1 MFLWHSR
8 KKKTS
13 PKPDEFWLL
22 QGNFRDYEAMPG
34 FVGYY
39 GIPSFFYGETVPEQ
53 TENGEKFHRVARSTI
68 KRLLEENPSAIL
80 IKDLSHESA
89 NLWTDKIPEIREMT
103 FSEGGKLLEAHDAR
117 CKQYLFVFD
126 ALPDSLFEMIYQL
139 INRDCRYQNIYITYS
154 ALANGIQ
161 IDADIASIKEA
172 ALLNLHIDDDH
183 PIFIIQAVP
192 EYPLEKISEALS
204 TACQS
209 EGWAF
214 HTLLC
219 GESQSEGHGC
229 ETGNH

>member
-1 MFLWHSR
+1 MFLWHSG
-8 KKKTS
+8 KKKTP
-13 PKPDEFWLL
+13 PKSDEFWLSK
-22 QGNFRDYEAMPG
+22 GNFRDYEAMPG

-39 GIPSFFYGETVPEQ
+39 GIPSFFYEEPVLEQ
-53 TENGEKFHRVARSTI
+53 TENGEKFYRVARSTI
-68 KRLLEENPSAIL
+68 KRLLEGSPSVIL
-80 IKDLSHESA
+80 IKDLSHGGA
-89 NLWTDKIPEIREMT
+89 NLWIDKIPEIREMA
-103 FSEGGKLLEAHDAR
+103 FSEGGKLLEVHDAR

-126 ALPDSLFEMIYQL
+126 VLTDSFFEMIYQL
-139 INRDCRYQNIYITYS
+139 INQDCRYQNIYITYL

-161 IDADIASIKEA
+161 KDADIASIKEA

-209 EGWAF
+209 EGWTF
-214 HTLLC
+214 RTLCC
-219 GESQSEGHGC
+219 GESQRGGHGC